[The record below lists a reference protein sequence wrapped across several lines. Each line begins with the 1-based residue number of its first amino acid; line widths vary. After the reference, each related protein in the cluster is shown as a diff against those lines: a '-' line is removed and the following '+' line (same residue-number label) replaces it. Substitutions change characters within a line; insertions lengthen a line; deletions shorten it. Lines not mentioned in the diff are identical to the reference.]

1 MVGPGSSTEAS
12 DARTAATVEIDGVR
26 LHLSHPVLETPEW
39 VGQQEVLLQL
49 LAAWSRVDDDDQ
61 PLNPRLLGKP
71 GVGKTTLAAA
81 AAERLGLPVYIFQA
95 TMDTRPEDLLV
106 SPVLAPDGGVR
117 YMASPV
123 VTAMVRGGALV
134 LDEGN
139 RMSEKSWASLAPL
152 LDHRRYVE
160 SAVAGI
166 KIHAHPEFRFVT
178 TMNEDASTYEVPE
191 YIHSRLMPQIYLD
204 FPEEDEELAILET
217 QVPFASGE
225 VLAYVLAFLR
235 RAHELDLRYTARD
248 GINVARYAM
257 KFLHRGESDEPR
269 DAVHRALE
277 LTVEE
282 EELDELLEETELE

>member
-1 MVGPGSSTEAS
+1 MARSGSSSASS
-12 DARTAATVEIDGVR
+12 DARTAAAVEIDGVE

-191 YIHSRLMPQIYLD
+191 YIHSRLMPQIFLD

-235 RAHELDLRYTARD
+235 RAHDLDLRYTARD